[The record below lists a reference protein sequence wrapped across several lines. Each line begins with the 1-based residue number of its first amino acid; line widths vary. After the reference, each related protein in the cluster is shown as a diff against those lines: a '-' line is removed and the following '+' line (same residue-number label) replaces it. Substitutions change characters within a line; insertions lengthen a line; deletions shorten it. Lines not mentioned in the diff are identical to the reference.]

1 MNGPS
6 SPGEDPSEVLGACAQ
21 VKPEMIDI
29 YFPQD
34 ELEKANKDKKHFP
47 AGFKVNNM
55 YILVAQLLIMQI

>member
-1 MNGPS
+1 
-6 SPGEDPSEVLGACAQ
+6 
-21 VKPEMIDI
+21 MIDI

-55 YILVAQLLIMQI
+55 YCTYVLAALLLIMQA

>member
-1 MNGPS
+1 
-6 SPGEDPSEVLGACAQ
+6 
-21 VKPEMIDI
+21 MIDI

-55 YILVAQLLIMQI
+55 YIRIGSAASYNASIRS